1 MVAALIE
8 ASKSYGREFTLVI
21 VLMSAFGIASKVVWE
36 SNTVRLNQQD
46 VRIDKSEEF
55 IRTELLELNQQSM
68 ETTREA
74 TSVMKSVVD
83 ALDRST
89 NAIEKRTE

>member
-8 ASKSYGREFTLVI
+8 ASKSYGREFTLLI
-21 VLMSAFGIASKVVWE
+21 VVMCAFGVAIKVVWDGT
-36 SNTVRLNQQD
+36 NTRLQQQD

-55 IRTELLELNQQSM
+55 IRTELLELNHQAI

-89 NAIEKRTE
+89 DAIEKAKQ